1 MPSRVIK
8 PASLVSEQMAQ
19 ASEFSHPALRA
30 QMERIEN
37 ALDSGDL
44 KKGAHMMSD
53 LITQAREHFATEEAI
68 AVGAGLSSNAGGRLQ
83 HDSFV
88 ERARSLKARCLNAPA
103 NTDFNDSLTADLVM
117 LLSDLVENDV
127 RVEKSVDNALKNKS

>member
-44 KKGAHMMSD
+44 KKGAHMMSE
-53 LITQAREHFATEEAI
+53 LIAQAREHFTTEEGI
-68 AVGAGLSSNAGGRLQ
+68 AVGAGLSSNVGGRLQ

-103 NTDFNDSLTADLVM
+103 NTDFNITLTADLVM
-117 LLSDLVENDV
+117 LLSDLLENDA
-127 RVEKSVDNALKNKS
+127 RVEKNVDNALKNKS